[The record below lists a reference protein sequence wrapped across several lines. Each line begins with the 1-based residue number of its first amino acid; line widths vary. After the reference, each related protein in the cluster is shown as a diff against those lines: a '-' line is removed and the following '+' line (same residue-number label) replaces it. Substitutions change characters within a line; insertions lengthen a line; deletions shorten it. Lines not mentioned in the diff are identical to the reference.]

1 MTENAHTL
9 TQAAVLTAVA
19 SHLTDHPYLCPVNIA
34 SDDRLQ
40 LRAPASPGRD
50 LVAWGGTFAD
60 VRVDVHAIHCEYTD
74 DVRAFVYVVGHLGD
88 IPMSAWD
95 TVPGLVDA
103 VGGPE
108 AFDPS
113 GHMEITL
120 DALRA
125 YAQDG
130 TAPTPAGN
138 LAPA

>member
-1 MTENAHTL
+1 MTDATEQ
-9 TQAAVLTAVA
+9 QAAMLTAVA
-19 SHLTDHPYLCPVNIA
+19 SHLTNHPHLAPVNIA

-40 LRAPASPGRD
+40 LRRTDAPGRD
-50 LVAWGGTFAD
+50 LVAWGETLTD
-60 VRVDVHAIHCEYTD
+60 VGVDVHAIHCEYTD

-88 IPMSAWD
+88 LPMSAWD

-120 DALRA
+120 DALRD
-125 YAQDG
+125 YAENG
-130 TAPTPAGN
+130 TAPIPAGS